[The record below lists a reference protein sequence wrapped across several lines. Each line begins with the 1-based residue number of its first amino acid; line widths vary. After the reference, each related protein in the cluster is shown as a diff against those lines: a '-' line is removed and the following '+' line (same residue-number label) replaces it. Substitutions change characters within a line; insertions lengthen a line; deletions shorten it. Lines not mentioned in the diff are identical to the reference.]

1 MSTVS
6 QLAARRPSAA
16 WLTLQADLRLKAL
29 VGGCI
34 AALLALEAWAA
45 STGYGL
51 RVTSD
56 TPTFLPIVRD
66 LAVHPLQPVSPF
78 LDDPHVATSHGSPYS
93 QLLGLLWRLVAPSHD
108 ATGAPAADPRA
119 LYTFLA
125 VMGIGVT
132 LLVCHAVFVW
142 ARSQAG
148 SRVAWLTLP
157 VLLVLFGPANVIWAG
172 DLTFH
177 GFLYGAYFPQNVAL
191 AFLLYAL
198 TVLER
203 PPSGRRT
210 ALASVC
216 IAITVT
222 VHPFTGVLLMTLVAV
237 RGCSLAVRRHYD
249 WVTGS
254 VATLAG
260 FGIGLLWPAYSLN
273 DALVDA
279 GVHGWLFVVA
289 CALAP
294 LVARGFERPER
305 ALAVAGRIAASLD
318 VAGRTRSRGRT
329 GLAVTGLV
337 VVVALAVWEALLV
350 HAGSPDPLVRANR
363 LAVYWGEDRW
373 RWILMLAGGAVGCL
387 GLVALAR
394 RALVVPIVWA
404 AGCVGLGLVGAIGL
418 SIPVWWRF
426 LLFAQVPLAL
436 GTAQILGRLGR
447 RTIAWG
453 AVTATLVVL
462 LAVKL
467 TTLFVVPQ
475 QDTYFGTGLQEA
487 YEFSDMI
494 PAAPG
499 LVATDPFTAYY
510 VPGSTGHRVLSVTKA
525 HVNSRREL
533 ADSERGYAVLHRL
546 YTGNPADW
554 WSAAQAMYLEGV
566 RYVLIAKQ
574 TSLAPRTLTAFSTGP
589 TPLVRTAADRRQLSR
604 YFYRCNRVGTRIY
617 DSDDYV
623 VYRLD
628 ASRLW
633 TVS

>member
-1 MSTVS
+1 MISVS
-6 QLAARRPSAA
+6 QLAVRRPSAT
-16 WLTLQADLRLKAL
+16 WLSLQADLRLKAL
-29 VGGCI
+29 AGGCV
-34 AALLALEAWAA
+34 AVLVALEAWAA

-66 LAVHPLQPVSPF
+66 LAIHPLQPVSPF
-78 LDDPHVATSHGSPYS
+78 LNDSHVATTHGSPYT
-93 QLLGLLWRLVAPSHD
+93 QLLGLLWRFVAPGHD
-108 ATGAPAADPRA
+108 ATGAPSADPRA

-132 LLVCHAVFVW
+132 ILVLHAVFVW

-172 DLTFH
+172 DLSFH

-191 AFLLYAL
+191 AFLLYTL

-203 PPSGRRT
+203 PPSGQRT
-210 ALASVC
+210 GLAAVC
-216 IAITVT
+216 TAITLT
-222 VHPFTGVLLMTLVAV
+222 VHPFTGVLLITLVAA
-237 RGCSLAVRRHYD
+237 RGCCLAVRRRYD

-254 VATLAG
+254 VATAAG

-273 DALVDA
+273 GALVDA

-305 ALAVAGRIAASLD
+305 ALAFAGRIAAPVD
-318 VAGRTRSRGRT
+318 VPGRTRSLGRT
-329 GLAVTGLV
+329 GLAIAGLV
-337 VVVALAVWEALLV
+337 VVVALTVWEVLLV

-363 LAVYWGEDRW
+363 LAVYWVEDRW
-373 RWILMLAGGAVGCL
+373 RWTLMLAGGAVGCL
-387 GLVALAR
+387 GLIALAR
-394 RALVVPIVWA
+394 RTLAVPILWV
-404 AGCVGLGLVGAIGL
+404 AGCLGLGLLGSIGL
-418 SIPVWWRF
+418 SVPVWWRF

-436 GTAQILGRLGR
+436 GTAQLLIRLGR
-447 RTIAWG
+447 RTVAWS

-462 LAVKL
+462 LVVKL
-467 TTLFVVPQ
+467 ATLYFVPQ
-475 QDTYFGTGLQEA
+475 QDTYFGTELQEA
-487 YEFSDMI
+487 YGFSDMI

-525 HVNSRREL
+525 HVNSSREL
-533 ADSERGYAVLHRL
+533 ADSEQGYAVLHEF
-546 YTGNPADW
+546 YAGASW
-554 WSAAQAMYLEGV
+554 WNAARRMYLRGV
-566 RYVLIAKQ
+566 RYILVAKQ
-574 TSLAPRTLTAFSTGP
+574 TSLAPRTLEDFSTGP
-589 TPLVRTAADRRQLSR
+589 TPLVRTAAGRRRLSR
-604 YFYRCNRVGTRIY
+604 YFYRCNRIGTRIY

-623 VYRLD
+623 VYRLY

-633 TVS
+633 KIS